1 MNITIENVSM
11 KFKENKALDNVSF
24 EIGEGIFG
32 LLGENGAGKTTLMRI
47 LITLL
52 EPTEGSVTIC
62 GQKLC
67 AANRA

>member
-32 LLGENGAGKTTLMRI
+32 LLGEIG
-47 LITLL
+47 
-52 EPTEGSVTIC
+52 
-62 GQKLC
+62 
-67 AANRA
+67 RAHV